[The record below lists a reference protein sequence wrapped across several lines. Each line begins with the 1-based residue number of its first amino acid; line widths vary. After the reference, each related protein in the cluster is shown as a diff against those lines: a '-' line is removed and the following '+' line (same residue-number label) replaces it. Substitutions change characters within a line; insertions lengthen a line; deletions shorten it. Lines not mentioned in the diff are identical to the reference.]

1 PSERCNRRIS
11 AQSSTDITS
20 SASTE
25 GVQIQPTIRGQSSPD
40 ADTSGNDR
48 ALWSLFT
55 LTTTGSRP
63 RPIAK
68 EDQIP
73 VSKTDDKPTPRFT
86 RGQLAQLG
94 EVS

>member
-1 PSERCNRRIS
+1 VLIAGTATALPSAISDRDGNRHL
-11 AQSSTDITS
+11 AAVST
-20 SASTE
+20 
-25 GVQIQPTIRGQSSPD
+25 
-40 ADTSGNDR
+40 TSGNDR